1 MTRLIP
7 RTSLR
12 ALAAAYA
19 ALLTIP
25 ASAEDVAGVQ
35 PAGAQATVVQIAEA
49 RAGEAPV
56 AATQVAAAE
65 TPAKA
70 KAAAP
75 ATQSKVTHTRFVVGL
90 DRKTEFQVFS
100 LANPNRVV
108 VELPDVRIQL
118 PDLSGSGATGL
129 VKSIRGGLAA
139 PGKTRVVI
147 DVTQPVVVD
156 SAKIEKSKDGTYR
169 LALEIMPADAA
180 LKEGRKSFK
189 TPPSG
194 LGAAGLQ
201 PPLPKR
207 AQSPRERAAR
217 AFKPVIVLDPGHG
230 GMDSGA
236 SKHGT
241 VEKHVV
247 LAFAH
252 VLRDML
258 EATGRY
264 KVLMTRDKDI
274 FIELDERRAFAERAS
289 ANLFIAIH
297 ADYAGKR
304 ARGATIFS
312 LRDNVAS
319 SLKRSTMSRSPEKV
333 LSPNEINAVKRV
345 EADTAGVTGILA
357 DLAERDVERT
367 KDRTDLF
374 AKTVIENMSESTTM
388 RSEPD
393 QQAAFRV
400 LKTAQFPSVLIELAY
415 VSNQQDARNLKSD
428 EWREKVADSIA
439 QAIENYFSNQVA
451 HMPM

>member
-1 MTRLIP
+1 MKSFWFL
-7 RTSLR
+7 RTVR
-12 ALAAAYA
+12 CVPAALFA
-19 ALLTIP
+19 ALLTMP
-25 ASAEDVAGVQ
+25 AAAEDAGPQEQV
-35 PAGAQATVVQIAEA
+35 
-49 RAGEAPV
+49 
-56 AATQVAAAE
+56 VAAAQ
-65 TPAKA
+65 TG
-70 KAAAP
+70 AAP
-75 ATQSKVTHTRFVVGL
+75 AATPASKTAHTRFVVGL

-108 VELPDVRIQL
+108 VELPDVKLQL
-118 PDLSGSGATGL
+118 PEQPDTTGKSL
-129 VKSIRGGLAA
+129 VKSFRGGLAA
-139 PGKTRVVI
+139 PGKTRIVI
-147 DVTQPVVVD
+147 DVAQPVIVD
-156 SAKIEKSKDGTYR
+156 SAKIEKASDGTFR
-169 LALEIMPADAA
+169 LALEILSVNSAY
-180 LKEGRKSFK
+180 KEGRKGFK
-189 TPPSG
+189 NPPSG
-194 LGAAGLQ
+194 LGAAGVQ
-201 PPLPKR
+201 PPLPKP

-241 VEKHVV
+241 VEKNVV

-252 VLRDML
+252 VLRELL
-258 EATGRY
+258 EETGRY

-274 FIELDERRAFAERAS
+274 FIELDERRAYAERNS

-319 SLKRSTMSRSPEKV
+319 SLKRSTQSRSAEKV
-333 LSPNEINAVKRV
+333 LSPNELNAVKRV
-345 EADTAGVTGILA
+345 DGDTAGVANILA

-428 EWREKVADSIA
+428 EWREKVAVSIV
-439 QAIENYFSNQVA
+439 QAVENYFSNQVA

>member
-1 MTRLIP
+1 MRRLIP
-7 RTSLR
+7 RFVLR
-12 ALAAAYA
+12 ALAAAFA
-19 ALLTIP
+19 VLLTLP
-25 ASAEDVAGVQ
+25 ASAEDGAEAQLAEAEVAGTQ
-35 PAGAQATVVQIAEA
+35 LADAQIAAAREPAAAKAQAP
-49 RAGEAPV
+49 AP
-56 AATQVAAAE
+56 
-65 TPAKA
+65 
-70 KAAAP
+70 
-75 ATQSKVTHTRFVVGL
+75 QSKSTHTRFVVGL
-90 DRKTEFQVFS
+90 DRKVEFQVFS

-108 VELPDVRIQL
+108 VELPDVRLQL
-118 PDLSGSGATGL
+118 PEVSETGATGL
-129 VKSIRGGLAA
+129 VKAVRGGLAA

-147 DVTQPVVVD
+147 DVKQPVVVD
-156 SAKIEKSKDGTYR
+156 SAKIEKSKDGAYR
-169 LALEIMPADAA
+169 LALDIVSADAA
-180 LKEGRKSFK
+180 MKAGRKTFK

-201 PPLPKR
+201 PPLPKP

-236 SKHGT
+236 TKHGT

-258 EATGRY
+258 ERTGRY

-297 ADYAGKR
+297 ADYAGNR

-333 LSPNEINAVKRV
+333 LSPNEINAVRRV
-345 EADTAGVTGILA
+345 EADTAGVTDILA

-367 KDRTDLF
+367 KERTDLF
-374 AKTVIENMSESTTM
+374 AKTVIGRMSESTTM

-439 QAIENYFSNQVA
+439 QAIDNYFSNQVA